1 MIGGF
6 LSDPAGHYP
15 SLFGEIDFFVN
26 FPYALPCIVTGSI
39 SIIGSIVIDPVAIVH
54 PMTGG
59 KAPAAPPMTIFCG
72 VFLLSQ
78 IV

>member
-39 SIIGSIVIDPVAIVH
+39 SIIGSIV
-54 PMTGG
+54 GL
-59 KAPAAPPMTIFCG
+59 F
-72 VFLLSQ
+72 FLEETLPR
-78 IV
+78 IKKKNNV